1 MVGPENFQELSISE
15 PREYSNKWKEIGDRS
30 RVPDDLEA
38 ALKQFGFNCK
48 MNLKMSSRGGFG
60 DENWSAL
67 GKIPDLGRLS
77 SCF

>member
-1 MVGPENFQELSISE
+1 MGRGGKWGGVICILSK
-15 PREYSNKWKEIGDRS
+15 RKRKEIGDRS